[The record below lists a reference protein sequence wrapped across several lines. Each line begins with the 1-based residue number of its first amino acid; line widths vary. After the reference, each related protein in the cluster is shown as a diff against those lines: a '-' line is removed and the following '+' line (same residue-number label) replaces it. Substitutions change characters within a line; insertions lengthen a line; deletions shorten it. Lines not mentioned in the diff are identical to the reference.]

1 MSRKVKV
8 MFSIAGLHHGGAE
21 RVIASLC
28 DHIDQDRFDISVCW
42 WAGVGAIGEELK
54 ARGVELVGLREID
67 PDVSPYMRFRVLKQL
82 CKERS
87 VDVIHTHDTGTLAD
101 AAQARLFGSKAK
113 IVHTFHFG
121 NYPHLA
127 RKYLAM
133 EIIFSRFAHRL
144 VAVGHEQA
152 KLVQKSLKIRPGKL
166 ITLYNGV
173 EHVVPDPES
182 DFALDSGAGAGAG
195 DDGPVILGSIST
207 LTRQKGLPI
216 LLDAASLLSQMQRNF
231 LLLIV
236 GGGPMQSELE
246 QQAESLGIADRVRF
260 LGWVPNAARQVL
272 HLFDVFC
279 QSSLWEANSI
289 VLLEAMSAGVPIV
302 TTNVGESLHVIG
314 DGKDG
319 RVVPPNDAVKLA
331 EAMAGLID
339 DTVQRRAM
347 GSSAKAKFERSYTV
361 DKMVKNYESI
371 YAELEKTGA

>member
-1 MSRKVKV
+1 MSRRVNV

-28 DHIDQDRFDISVCW
+28 EHIDQDRFDISVCW
-42 WAGVGAIGEELK
+42 WIGDGAIGEELK
-54 ARGVELVGLREID
+54 AKGVELVGLREID
-67 PDVSPYMRFRVLKQL
+67 PGVSPYMRFRVLKEL

-87 VDVIHTHDTGTLAD
+87 IDVIHTHDTGTLAD
-101 AAQARLFGSKAK
+101 AAQARLFASKTK

-127 RKYLAM
+127 RRYLAM
-133 EIIFSRFAHRL
+133 EMIFSRFAHRL

-166 ITLYNGV
+166 TTLYNGV
-173 EHVVPDPES
+173 EHVVPNSDT
-182 DFALDSGAGAGAG
+182 DFALDCGTG

-216 LLDAASLLSQMQRNF
+216 LLEAASLLNQMQKDF

-272 HLFDVFC
+272 HFFDIFC

-302 TTNVGESLHVIG
+302 TTNVGESRHVIS
-314 DGKDG
+314 DGEDG

-331 EAMAGLID
+331 EAMADLID
-339 DTVQRRAM
+339 DTIQRRAM
-347 GSSAKAKFERSYTV
+347 GSSAKSKFERNYTV

-371 YAELEKTGA
+371 YAELGKVGA